1 MGLRKQAV
9 GNAPGTHRHHLWIV
23 QIQHPSLL
31 VLEDALEQTL
41 VGGAVGQVG
50 IVAVFGPRLIGR
62 VEVTAEH
69 DRSSSVDWGLVECKA
84 LTTAKFLTIK
94 ILLRSSTISH
104 SETYGAK
111 AMRTR

>member
-84 LTTAKFLTIK
+84 LIMGMFFDD
-94 ILLRSSTISH
+94 
-104 SETYGAK
+104 
-111 AMRTR
+111 